1 MSSTQAS
8 NLLSDVILK
17 NGIIEHIGS
26 DRPPVLFAGL
36 TFSRLFFIVIVP
48 VIMLLFI
55 AFILKKKYDAK
66 KAKDD
71 ITLNGFYKPID

>member
-1 MSSTQAS
+1 MS
-8 NLLSDVILK
+8 NLISDVILK
-17 NGIIEHIGS
+17 NGIIEHIGA

-36 TFSRLFFIVIVP
+36 TFTRLFFLVIVP
-48 VIMLLFI
+48 LIILIFI
-55 AFILKKKYDAK
+55 AFILKKKYEAK